1 MNSGDPNQQQGVQRS
16 PSPPGQPQTGGF
28 PGNHGETGQFQ
39 GGQPT
44 GGVPGQQ
51 WGENP
56 PQYQYPTGGWGP
68 ASGMGPQRMGPRP
81 DRSVIFALGA
91 AVAGIVT
98 YCMGF
103 VSWITALPGAQQGLD
118 PWQRDFMEGRDS
130 IPGFFSDDI
139 VLNPGKFF
147 VLLGVVG
154 VATTFMLVPRYRK
167 ALPFLAVIAL
177 AGWLALF
184 ASALIMPPSVELGA
198 GAILGLIF
206 GFVQVALLMTASFLY
221 GLKKDDAA
229 IS

>member
-1 MNSGDPNQQQGVQRS
+1 MNPGDPNQQQGGQWS
-16 PSPPGQPQTGGF
+16 PAPPGQSQTGGF
-28 PGNHGETGQFQ
+28 PGHQGQTAQFP
-39 GGQPT
+39 GGP
-44 GGVPGQQ
+44 
-51 WGENP
+51 
-56 PQYQYPTGGWGP
+56 PTGGWGP
-68 ASGMGPQRMGPRP
+68 APGMGPRRAGPRP

-103 VSWITALPGAQQGLD
+103 VSWITALAGSQQGIDL
-118 PWQRDFMEGRDS
+118 WERDFVEGRDS
-130 IPGFFSDDI
+130 IPGFFSDDM

-154 VATTFMLVPRYRK
+154 VATTFVLVPRYRK

-206 GFVQVALLMTASFLY
+206 GLVQVALLMTASFLY